1 MEVVDL
7 KLRLP
12 VDLKEWLKQHA
23 AGNDRTMNG
32 ELLSLIKAAKATSM
46 ARLGEALQ

>member
-12 VDLKEWLKQHA
+12 VDLKEWLKRYA

-32 ELLSLIKAAKATSM
+32 ELLALIKAAKAASAAKIREM
-46 ARLGEALQ
+46 L